1 MIASELDSGMNVT
14 EIIDEYFQKSG
25 PSVQIIK
32 YHQYIFTM
40 CVRLPIRGVSESVSF
55 EHTKKKV
62 RKRRSHVIAHSS
74 TMDLKIMLMVEREI
88 VYGEDHT

>member
-1 MIASELDSGMNVT
+1 MRASELDSGMNVI

-62 RKRRSHVIAHSS
+62 SKRRSHVIAHSS

-88 VYGEDHT
+88 VHGEDYT